1 MTLLDGGGNTGGS
14 GEVTTLSTSRS
25 VFHRNGLSSNN
36 KKHIG
41 STSGNFSTTTSDINA
56 NNTTNSSNNGMTNGS
71 NSSGGVQRVPEIQ
84 TKTEDGSGH
93 DLKKWSDVCKM
104 NSPSS
109 NGYHPPKRSESSLGN
124 SSNGT
129 NGDSNNNHSS
139 DGSVLP
145 DMDFSN

>member
-41 STSGNFSTTTSDINA
+41 STTGNFSTTTSDINA

-71 NSSGGVQRVPEIQ
+71 SSGGVQRVPEIQ